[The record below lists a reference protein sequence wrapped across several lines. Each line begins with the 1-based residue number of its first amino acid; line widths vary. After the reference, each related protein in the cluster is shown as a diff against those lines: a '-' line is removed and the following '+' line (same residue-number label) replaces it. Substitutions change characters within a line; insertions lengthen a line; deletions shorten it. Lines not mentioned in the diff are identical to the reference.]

1 VLFAF
6 GFGWDVTGLALGQS
20 VSYIAGSVVLAWLLR
35 HRLGE
40 IRGGEIASTIWRT
53 AVAAVATGVAAFAVA
68 SGVARILDV
77 ARPSVRLAQV
87 TAAVVAGV
95 LVFLLAALILRIDE
109 VDEVRKALVGR
120 FRR

>member
-1 VLFAF
+1 

-20 VSYIAGSVVLAWLLR
+20 VSYLAGSVVLGWLLR
-35 HRLGE
+35 RRLGR

-53 AVAAVATGVAAFAVA
+53 AVAAVVTGVAAFAVS

-77 ARPSVRLAQV
+77 ARPSARLAQV
-87 TAAVVAGV
+87 TAAVGAGV

-109 VDEVRKALVGR
+109 VDEVRNALVGR